1 MSCNALILYATSISK
16 KRPVYGLL
24 NSVQKSDQYKIIEY
38 AHFLIDVVVDRFIK
52 THLIQKIKN

>member
-1 MSCNALILYATSISK
+1 MSCNALILYAHLSV

-24 NSVQKSDQYKIIEY
+24 NSVQKSNQYKIIEY

>member
-1 MSCNALILYATSISK
+1 MSCNALILYAHLSV

-52 THLIQKIKN
+52 THLIQKN